1 MNGWF
6 NILIYSII
14 LPQRLLNK
22 PLTKRETNNR
32 SVCYP
37 QLLFW
42 RVEFLL
48 RAYIAYYQCSYILIH
63 QFNKK

>member
-1 MNGWF
+1 MNGCF
-6 NILIYSII
+6 NIFIYSII

-22 PLTKRETNNR
+22 PLAKREINNR

-42 RVEFLL
+42 CVEFLL
-48 RAYIAYYQCSYILIH
+48 RANIAYYQHGYSPIH